1 MGRPQSD
8 LSAACQPVR
17 NKGICGALPWPIA
30 DEYLAPSGRIL
41 FTVETIMD
49 GVPIKL
55 EEGKNRAGMMGLIR
69 ELLRPYRGSLV
80 LILVAMLVQSTMTLA
95 APWPLKIILDNVVVG
110 KKLDPWAARLLGPL
124 LAHGHRVHLAMVA
137 ALAVVI
143 IAILNATASYVANY
157 FTESVGQWVANDLRM
172 RTYHHLQYLSLR
184 YYDTHQSGVLLST
197 ITADVLTIQNFASS
211 ATLGIVVDM
220 FTILGMLV
228 VMLCLNWDFTLVAVA
243 VTPLLLLLASRFK
256 KAVKKSTHEVRKQ
269 QSNIVSVVQQDLE
282 SIRVVTAFGRQE
294 LEQAMLETV
303 SHATVA
309 AALKARQVKALLS
322 PIVTV
327 IVSLCIA
334 FVLWRGSLLILAGG
348 MTAGELTVFLSYLAS
363 FFKPVKDLASMNNS
377 IAMTAVAVER
387 IRTILDADTILPE
400 KPDGSEQAIRGDIVF
415 DHVAFAYDESCPV
428 LRDVC
433 FTVKAGQMVGVVGPT
448 GGGKSTIMS
457 LIPRFYDP
465 DAGRIQVDGLDVRD
479 FRLQA
484 LRDQIGYVLQETV
497 LFRGTVRD
505 NIAYGRAGATD
516 EEIIEAAKLANADEF
531 IARMPDGY
539 QTLVGDRGDTLSGG
553 QRQRIGIARAI
564 IRNNPILILD
574 EPTAALDTE
583 SERLVIEALQRLMKG
598 RTVLTIA
605 HRLSTIRDADKII
618 VLKGGVVAEQGTHDE
633 LLAMGGTY
641 AELYSVQ
648 FDTTPAKAAP

>member
-1 MGRPQSD
+1 
-8 LSAACQPVR
+8 
-17 NKGICGALPWPIA
+17 
-30 DEYLAPSGRIL
+30 
-41 FTVETIMD
+41 MD
-49 GVPIKL
+49 GPAIQQEDDAKHP
-55 EEGKNRAGMMGLIR
+55 GMMVLIR
-69 ELLRPYRGSLV
+69 ELLRPYRSSLAI
-80 LILVAMLVQSTMTLA
+80 ILAAMVVQSTATLA
-95 APWPLKIILDNVVVG
+95 APWPLKIVLDNVVVG
-110 KKLDPWAARLLGPL
+110 RKLDPRLARLLQPL
-124 LAHGHRVHLAMVA
+124 LTHGHRAHLAMVA
-137 ALAVVI
+137 ALAVI
-143 IAILNATASYVANY
+143 LIAVLNAAASYLANY
-157 FTESVGQWVANDLRM
+157 YTESVGQWVANDLRM

-220 FTILGMLV
+220 ITILGMLV
-228 VMLCLNWDFTLVAVA
+228 IMFYMNWDFTLIAVA
-243 VTPLLLLLASRFK
+243 VTPVMLLLASRFK

-269 QSNIVSVVQQDLE
+269 QSNIVAVVQQDLE

-294 LEQAMLETV
+294 LEQEALQAV
-303 SHATVA
+303 SRATVA

-322 PIVTV
+322 PLVSIIVACCV
-327 IVSLCIA
+327 G
-334 FVLWRGSLLILAGG
+334 FVLWRGSLLILAGW
-348 MTAGELTVFLSYLAS
+348 MTPGELTVFLSYLAS

-377 IAMTAVAVER
+377 IAQTAVAVER
-387 IRTILDADTILPE
+387 IRMILDADAILPE
-400 KPDGSEQAIRGDIVF
+400 KPDAREQPIRGEIVF

-428 LRDVC
+428 LRDVS
-433 FTVKAGQMVGVVGPT
+433 FTVIPGQMIGVVGPT

-465 DAGRIQVDGLDVRD
+465 SAGKVLVDGIDVRD
-479 FRLQA
+479 YRLQS
-484 LRDQIGYVLQETV
+484 LRNQIGYVLQETV
-497 LFRGTVRD
+497 LFRGSVRD
-505 NIAYGRAGATD
+505 NIAYGRDGATD
-516 EEIIEAAKLANADEF
+516 EEIIEAAQLANADEF
-531 IARMPDGY
+531 ISRMPNGY

-583 SERLVIEALQRLMKG
+583 SERLVIEALERLMKG

-618 VLKGGVVAEQGTHDE
+618 VLKGGVVAEQGTHDQ

-648 FDTTPAKAAP
+648 FDTTAAKAAL